1 MGFSASWLSLREPAD
16 HAARDAGLLQAAV
29 RAAGQSPLIVDLG
42 SGTGS
47 TIRAFAPHQTQ
58 AAAWRLV
65 DHDPALL
72 AHAASAAQG
81 AVTTHQV
88 DLRDLDSVP
97 LEGATLVTASALLDL
112 CARDWV
118 SRLADR
124 LAARG
129 LPFYAALNY
138 DGVMQWTPA
147 DAADGAV
154 TDAFNRHQRGDK
166 GFGPALGPDA
176 ADAIAEV
183 FQAAGF
189 TVSRADSPW
198 RLGPSEA
205 DLQRALLT
213 GIATAATEAGADA
226 EQWLQTRLDAL
237 GAARCHIGHVDI
249 LALPP
254 IMAPGVA

>member
-1 MGFSASWLSLREPAD
+1 MGFSASWLALREPAD
-16 HAARDAGLLQAAV
+16 HAARDAGLLAAAV
-29 RAAGQSPLIVDLG
+29 RAAGAAPLIVDLG

-47 TIRAFAPHQTQ
+47 TIRAFAAHQ
-58 AAAWRLV
+58 ARPAAWRLV

-72 AHAASAAQG
+72 AHAAQAAQG
-81 AVTTHQV
+81 SVTTHQL
-88 DLRDLDSVP
+88 DLRDLQSVP
-97 LEGATLVTASALLDL
+97 LDGVTLVTASALLDL

-147 DAADGAV
+147 DGSDDPV

-176 ADAIAEV
+176 AEAIAEV

-189 TVSRADSPW
+189 TVTRADSPW
-198 RLGPSEA
+198 RLGPPEA
-205 DLQRALLT
+205 DLQRELLT
-213 GIATAATEAGADA
+213 GIASAATEAGADA

-237 GAARCHIGHVDI
+237 GTARCHIGHVDI

-254 IMAPGVA
+254 GMA